1 MISYACYAVA
11 YFSVGRS
18 VLVSTAKNIAKGR
31 IFDENFLMTI
41 ASVGAVLLGDYA
53 EGVAVMLLYQL
64 GEWLQAVAVGSSRR
78 SVTDLMALKSESAN
92 LVKTGENGEEETEIV
107 APEKLKVGDVVLVRA
122 GEKIPCDGVVV
133 SEKAALDTKSLTG
146 EAEIRTL
153 KTGEEALS
161 GCINAC
167 TDCP

>member
-1 MISYACYAVA
+1 
-11 YFSVGRS
+11 
-18 VLVSTAKNIAKGR
+18 
-31 IFDENFLMTI
+31 MTI

-122 GEKIPCDGVVV
+122 AEKIPCDAM
-133 SEKAALDTKSLTG
+133 SSAKKPRS
-146 EAEIRTL
+146 IRNL
-153 KTGEEALS
+153 
-161 GCINAC
+161 
-167 TDCP
+167 